1 MSYLLIHH
9 KVQNFDNWKKA
20 YDDHRGARDQAGLA
34 ELHLLRSVADRND
47 VVILFKADDLERA
60 RAFVRSDDLRK
71 AMQGAGVVG
80 VPELL
85 ELE

>member
-1 MSYLLIHH
+1 
-9 KVQNFDNWKKA
+9 
-20 YDDHRGARDQAGLA
+20 
-34 ELHLLRSVADRND
+34 LRSVADRND